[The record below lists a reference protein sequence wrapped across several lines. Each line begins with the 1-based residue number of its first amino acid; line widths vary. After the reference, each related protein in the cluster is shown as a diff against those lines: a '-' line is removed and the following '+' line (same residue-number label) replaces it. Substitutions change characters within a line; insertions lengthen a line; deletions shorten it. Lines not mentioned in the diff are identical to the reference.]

1 MRHEW
6 GEARQ
11 EKSACFVMEF
21 YALRA
26 WVEVGKG
33 AMMIPQPSSTCVY
46 ALMVVLYSHF
56 FGYNPPYVPLY
67 ALTRNGSRVQTR

>member
-21 YALRA
+21 DALRA

-33 AMMIPQPSSTCVY
+33 AMMIPQPSST
-46 ALMVVLYSHF
+46 
-56 FGYNPPYVPLY
+56 
-67 ALTRNGSRVQTR
+67 Q